1 MIKFFLFI
9 YFVSF
14 ILLGQGFN
22 DSTNFNE
29 INSGLR
35 DTQTRINLEADIQ
48 RGNLVKRQF
57 QFNEIINAN
66 FGLRFFLPD
75 SSLGSTFDNLP
86 IPGYYEISVG
96 DEIRISL
103 WGQADLQEIFIVDK
117 EGRIFVRSIGFIS
130 VIGKSLTELKQYLK
144 QEFSKSYSTL
154 YSDDDRTFM
163 DVSMVSIQSVNLQVI
178 GEVVSPGV
186 YNIHPFSNVITA
198 ISQAGGI
205 DTTGSIR
212 NIKILRDGNIFKEID
227 FYKLLVYGENNHD
240 FRLKNKDIILVDK
253 RKTTIQIDG
262 QVNKP
267 GFYEMKKNE
276 NFDHLLRFCGDFKP
290 KAGLVTEVTRI
301 LSRSERLTDD
311 DAIKKFYFR
320 DLSKINFSNG
330 DKIVV
335 PKIKNTNSQVYAY
348 GQVKNEGNYQ
358 FVKSMRIYDLLE
370 LAGGIN
376 DKEFLKSVNTQKIDL
391 IRRDI
396 TSNFSQVI
404 TLDLE
409 KIINKDENENIL
421 LENYDQITVY
431 PNLNFLPPKTVNLFG
446 EINFPGIYPIL
457 KDNETI
463 LNIINRAGGLSP
475 RAYEKGII
483 LTRNNQRVIL
493 EGLNNVVRDGD
504 QINVPQISNVVEIKG
519 EVFNPGLISFKSN
532 RKINKYLQIAGGL
545 TPNAD
550 LNNILVYYVDGSVK
564 IKKRF
569 SNINIE
575 PGCIIQIYEK
585 VESTN
590 LVGQILTF
598 VEGVSNTITQII
610 TTYVIVTQIGNVISG
625 NSTQ

>member
-9 YFVSF
+9 YLVSF

-22 DSTNFNE
+22 DSTYFNE

-253 RKTTIQIDG
+253 RQTTIQIDG

-320 DLSKINFSNG
+320 DLSKINFSDG

-348 GQVKNEGNYQ
+348 GQVKNEGNYR

-532 RKINKYLQIAGGL
+532 RKINQYLQIAGGL

>member
-96 DEIRISL
+96 DEIKISL

-227 FYKLLVYGENNHD
+227 FYKLL
-240 FRLKNKDIILVDK
+240 
-253 RKTTIQIDG
+253 
-262 QVNKP
+262 
-267 GFYEMKKNE
+267 M
-276 NFDHLLRFCGDFKP
+276 
-290 KAGLVTEVTRI
+290 
-301 LSRSERLTDD
+301 
-311 DAIKKFYFR
+311 
-320 DLSKINFSNG
+320 
-330 DKIVV
+330 
-335 PKIKNTNSQVYAY
+335 
-348 GQVKNEGNYQ
+348 
-358 FVKSMRIYDLLE
+358 
-370 LAGGIN
+370 
-376 DKEFLKSVNTQKIDL
+376 
-391 IRRDI
+391 
-396 TSNFSQVI
+396 
-404 TLDLE
+404 
-409 KIINKDENENIL
+409 
-421 LENYDQITVY
+421 
-431 PNLNFLPPKTVNLFG
+431 
-446 EINFPGIYPIL
+446 
-457 KDNETI
+457 
-463 LNIINRAGGLSP
+463 
-475 RAYEKGII
+475 
-483 LTRNNQRVIL
+483 
-493 EGLNNVVRDGD
+493 
-504 QINVPQISNVVEIKG
+504 
-519 EVFNPGLISFKSN
+519 
-532 RKINKYLQIAGGL
+532 
-545 TPNAD
+545 
-550 LNNILVYYVDGSVK
+550 
-564 IKKRF
+564 
-569 SNINIE
+569 
-575 PGCIIQIYEK
+575 
-585 VESTN
+585 
-590 LVGQILTF
+590 
-598 VEGVSNTITQII
+598 
-610 TTYVIVTQIGNVISG
+610 
-625 NSTQ
+625 

>member
-212 NIKILRDGNIFKEID
+212 NIKIIRDGNIFKEID

-253 RKTTIQIDG
+253 RQTTIQIDG

-348 GQVKNEGNYQ
+348 GQVKNEGNYR

-532 RKINKYLQIAGGL
+532 RKINQYLQIAGGL

>member
-1 MIKFFLFI
+1 MKKFFLFI

-14 ILLGQGFN
+14 ILLGQDFN

-48 RGNLVKRQF
+48 RGNLVKRQL
-57 QFNEIINAN
+57 QFNEIINEN

-178 GEVVSPGV
+178 GEVISPGV

-253 RKTTIQIDG
+253 RQTTIQIDG

-276 NFDHLLRFCGDFKP
+276 NFDDLLKFCGDFKP

-348 GQVKNEGNYQ
+348 GQVKKEGTYQ
-358 FVKSMRIYDLLE
+358 FVNSMRIYDLLE

-376 DKEFLKSVNTQKIDL
+376 DKEFLKSVNTKKIDL

-396 TSNFSQVI
+396 KSNFSQVI

-493 EGLNNVVRDGD
+493 EGLNNIVKDGD

-519 EVFNPGLISFKSN
+519 QVFNPGLISFKSN
-532 RKINKYLQIAGGL
+532 RKINQYLQIAGGL

-569 SNINIE
+569 SNINVE

-598 VEGVSNTITQII
+598 VEGVSNTVTQII

>member
-1 MIKFFLFI
+1 MKKFFLFI

-66 FGLRFFLPD
+66 YGLRFFLPD

-178 GEVVSPGV
+178 GEVISPGV

-253 RKTTIQIDG
+253 RQTTIQIDG

-276 NFDHLLRFCGDFKP
+276 NFDDLLKFCGDFKP

-320 DLSKINFSNG
+320 DLSKINFSDG

-348 GQVKNEGNYQ
+348 GQVKNEGNYR

-396 TSNFSQVI
+396 KSNFSQVI

-519 EVFNPGLISFKSN
+519 QVFNPGLISFKSN
-532 RKINKYLQIAGGL
+532 RKINQYLQIAGGL

-569 SNINIE
+569 SNINVE

-598 VEGVSNTITQII
+598 VEGVSNTVTQII

>member
-253 RKTTIQIDG
+253 RQTTIQIDG

-457 KDNETI
+457 KDDETI

-532 RKINKYLQIAGGL
+532 RKINQYLQIAGGL